1 MSGPFAAYDADE
13 SGSRFDFDDVVA
25 SDFFGAFTFV
35 ARYKRAGACE
45 ASDDL
50 IGCDGSSEIFVE
62 LAEHEIDVSLGDIE
76 FVAGLN
82 FGFRGTDEETAA
94 PGNGEEDTAIVR
106 LGDEHGHVGGEE
118 LHGQEDVSTLA
129 ETHPIRNSGRGH
141 AADRIGGGPG
151 GVDDDFG
158 VDGEILF
165 GKLIRNL
172 RAGEL

>member
-82 FGFRGTDEETAA
+82 FGFSGT
-94 PGNGEEDTAIVR
+94 EEDTAIVR

-118 LHGQEDVSTLA
+118 LHVQEDVSTLA

-141 AADRIGGGPG
+141 AADRIGG
-151 GVDDDFG
+151 
-158 VDGEILF
+158 
-165 GKLIRNL
+165 
-172 RAGEL
+172 